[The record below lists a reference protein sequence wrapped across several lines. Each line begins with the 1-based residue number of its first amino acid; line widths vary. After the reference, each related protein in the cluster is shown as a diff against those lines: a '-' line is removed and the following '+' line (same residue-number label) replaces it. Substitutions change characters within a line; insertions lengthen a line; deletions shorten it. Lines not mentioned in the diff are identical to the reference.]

1 MAATKNPFI
10 GWGASKPKKPPT
22 AGLPG
27 GLETCNSGSRS
38 IIDRPKSLFFLFLFS
53 SFLLSLSLASFWFY
67 SLMFVYCVCL
77 PWGVYVHAYSITGN
91 VFTEEGDLAYILG
104 LPAPPDGTRWRRERT
119 QRVLGLRTITKHGG
133 RTMHL
138 DLLRR
143 SRHICPQGNGALL
156 LLHMQ

>member
-1 MAATKNPFI
+1 VAATKNPFI
-10 GWGASKPKKPPT
+10 GWGASKPTKPPT

-91 VFTEEGDLAYILG
+91 VLPRRAISPTFWAFLPVEIGRDGDE
-104 LPAPPDGTRWRRERT
+104 RE
-119 QRVLGLRTITKHGG
+119 H
-133 RTMHL
+133 
-138 DLLRR
+138 
-143 SRHICPQGNGALL
+143 SECGA
-156 LLHMQ
+156 